1 MLDRES
7 SFADDKVVDLLRRCY
22 VPVALDVWYEER
34 RQDGAG
40 DFYRKVV
47 FQREGMVPDRTTQG
61 FYIFGP
67 DGVLIRGWN
76 NRDPA
81 KLREGLRRAAD
92 DYRPPKSGAIDA
104 KPDSSYARTPPAGGL
119 VLDVHSR
126 ILKGE
131 WPEAGDAWQKIF
143 RSATGR
149 DHLWIT
155 KEETGALLRG
165 EFPQSLATRIARFH
179 CIDDTRGEPPMWDR
193 SEIRGLRMELK
204 PAKGGFAIDGEVK
217 LATAAGDRGFDAR
230 AAGFVATKG
239 DQVSRFDLVVRGEFF
254 GEGTYTKG
262 APKGK
267 FTLAIAFTLADEAP
281 AKAESRKVPP
291 QGARELDAYLGRD

>member
-7 SFADDKVVDLLRRCY
+7 SFADDGVVELLRRRY

-47 FQREGMVPDRTTQG
+47 FQRDGMVADRTTQG
-61 FYIFGP
+61 FYICAP
-67 DGVLIRGWN
+67 DGTLISGWN

-81 KLREGLRRAAD
+81 KLRQLLRKAAD
-92 DYRPPKSGAIDA
+92 DYRPPKSGGLEA
-104 KPDSSYARTPPAGGL
+104 KEDPAFARAPPAGSL
-119 VLDVHSR
+119 VVDVHSR
-126 ILKGE
+126 ILKGQ
-131 WPEAGDAWQKIF
+131 WPEAGDVWQRIF

-155 KEETGALLRG
+155 KEEASALARG
-165 EFPQSLATRIARFH
+165 EFPKSLATRVARFH
-179 CIDDTRGEPPMWDR
+179 CIDNTRGEPPMWAS
-193 SEIRGLRMELK
+193 SEVKALALESR
-204 PAKGGFAIDGEVK
+204 PAKSGFAIDGELK
-217 LATAAGDRGFDAR
+217 LATDAGDRGFDAR
-230 AAGFVATKG
+230 AAGMVETKG
-239 DQVSRFDLVVRGEFF
+239 DLVTRFDLAVRGEFF

-267 FTLAIAFTLADEAP
+267 FVLAIVFTLADESP
-281 AKAESRKVPP
+281 ANAESRKVPP
-291 QGARELDAYLGRD
+291 QGARELADYLGRE